1 MEKNDLRTINNVFNL
16 FNYTNEIV
24 ERAITDFII
33 DVCKNEETIDC
44 TDISNAYI
52 KVDVQN
58 SFTDEY
64 NSYTLN
70 EVLVENGNN
79 IIISAYD
86 NVDNH
91 TNLYWEN
98 LTLADKVSIAQS
110 VYNNIVEIYE
120 KI

>member
-16 FNYTNEIV
+16 FNHTNEIV
-24 ERAITDFII
+24 EKAITDFII
-33 DVCKNEETIDC
+33 DVWKNEETIDC
-44 TDISNAYI
+44 TDISNDYI

-58 SFTDEY
+58 SITDEY

-70 EVLVENGNN
+70 EVLVENGDR

-86 NVDNH
+86 NIDNY
-91 TNLYWEN
+91 TNLYWED

-110 VYNNIVEIYE
+110 VYNNVVEIYE

>member
-24 ERAITDFII
+24 EKAITDFII
-33 DVCKNEETIDC
+33 DVWKNEETIYIS
-44 TDISNAYI
+44 DISNDYI

-64 NSYTLN
+64 NQYTLN
-70 EVLVENGNN
+70 EVLVENGDK

-91 TNLYWEN
+91 TNLYWED

-110 VYNNIVEIYE
+110 VYDNVVEIYE